1 MGLFGWLGPAAT
13 LGQRCPCLT
22 QSRCIGKMTL
32 KCEHI
37 GDVVSFGPLTTGNIP
52 QQKNFPFHEIHSS
65 PLSLSLGVRKYVARG
80 PGGGARVERK
90 RGGRADHLESERAS
104 ERRIA
109 VVSGRVVAY
118 CDCDRISPMPK
129 QCRFTSER
137 RGERLTVRTT
147 YRSRTLVRETT
158 RALGGGCSLRSYCFI
173 IPIDGAVTG
182 ALNFAACVKMVS
194 PPMRFFNRVSA
205 SYLSGS
211 PT

>member
-1 MGLFGWLGPAAT
+1 MGT
-13 LGQRCPCLT
+13 HVR
-22 QSRCIGKMTL
+22 IMKMTL
-32 KCEHI
+32 KCKHI
-37 GDVVSFGPLTTGNIP
+37 GETSYIFAPFTTGNIP

-137 RGERLTVRTT
+137 AEGIDCTNDL
-147 YRSRTLVRETT
+147 YSRSRQKGSEIECD
-158 RALGGGCSLRSYCFI
+158 AN
-173 IPIDGAVTG
+173 AVIESRQIYGVHYARRPQWCCYST
-182 ALNFAACVKMVS
+182 S
-194 PPMRFFNRVSA
+194 R
-205 SYLSGS
+205 
-211 PT
+211 

>member
-1 MGLFGWLGPAAT
+1 MGT
-13 LGQRCPCLT
+13 HVR
-22 QSRCIGKMTL
+22 IMKMTL
-32 KCEHI
+32 KCKHI
-37 GDVVSFGPLTTGNIP
+37 GETSYLLAPLLRGTCRNKRISLFTRFILLLP
-52 QQKNFPFHEIHSS
+52 P
-65 PLSLSLGVRKYVARG
+65 SLSLGVRKYVARG

-147 YRSRTLVRETT
+147 YRSRQKGSEIECD
-158 RALGGGCSLRSYCFI
+158 AN
-173 IPIDGAVTG
+173 AVIESRQIYGVHYARRPQWCCYST
-182 ALNFAACVKMVS
+182 S
-194 PPMRFFNRVSA
+194 R
-205 SYLSGS
+205 
-211 PT
+211 